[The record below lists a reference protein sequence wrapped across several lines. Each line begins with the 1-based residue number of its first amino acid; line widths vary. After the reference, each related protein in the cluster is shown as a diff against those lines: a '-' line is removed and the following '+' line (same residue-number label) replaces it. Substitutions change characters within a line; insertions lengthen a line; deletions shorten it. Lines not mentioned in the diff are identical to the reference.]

1 MSRPKPR
8 TTGLERRFESLIWKF
23 RLITLVPVVINLFG
37 SVSCFVIGT
46 YAEISELSRVFQGHC
61 RHTKST
67 LLIGRVVGGID

>member
-23 RLITLVPVVINLFG
+23 RLITLVPVVMSLFG

-46 YAEISELSRVFQGHC
+46 YAEISMLSRVF
-61 RHTKST
+61 
-67 LLIGRVVGGID
+67 